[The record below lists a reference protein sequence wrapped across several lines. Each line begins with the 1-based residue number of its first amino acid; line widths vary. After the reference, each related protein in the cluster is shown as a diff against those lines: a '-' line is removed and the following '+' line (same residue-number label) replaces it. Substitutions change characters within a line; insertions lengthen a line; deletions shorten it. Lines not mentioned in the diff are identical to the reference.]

1 MEYIRNYPK
10 IELHCHLDGSVP
22 PETLRELMK
31 NPELP
36 EEALTAPKNCRSLA
50 EYLTKFDL
58 PLSIMQTKEG
68 LMRVAEDFLLSLQKD
83 NVRYVEV
90 RFAPLLCTNEG
101 LSCREVLEAVLEGL
115 KKGQRKTGIFYQVIV
130 CAMRH
135 HSFEENFHVLLNA
148 MEFHKAGVCA
158 MDLAGN
164 EAAYPTGNFQELFR
178 KAKNYRI
185 PFTIHSGECGSLAN
199 VQAAYEFGA
208 RRVGHGIAL
217 MESAELMSY
226 FAQKGIGVEMCPTSN
241 FQTKAVEKREDYPLK
256 RFFDGGLKVG
266 INTDNRTVSG
276 TDLTVELCTA
286 MDFLAP
292 EEESPLELQL
302 SILQKLQKNAIDTA
316 FAEDAIKQELWRML
330 ESWEG
335 ALR

>member
-1 MEYIRNYPK
+1 MEYMRNYPK

-22 PETLRELMK
+22 LQTLRELLK
-31 NPELP
+31 DPELP
-36 EEALTAPKNCRSLA
+36 KEAFEAPKDCRSLA
-50 EYLTKFDL
+50 EYLTRFDL
-58 PLSIMQTKEG
+58 PLTCMQTKEG
-68 LMRVAEDFLLSLQKD
+68 LKRVAEDFMLSLKKD

-90 RFAPLLCTNEG
+90 RFAPLLCTQQG
-101 LSCREVLEAVLEGL
+101 LTCREVLESVLEGL
-115 KKGQRKTGIFYQVIV
+115 NKGRMKTGILYHVIV

-148 MEFHKAGVCA
+148 MEFHRAGVCA

-164 EAAYPTGNFQELFR
+164 EAAYPTGAFQELFR
-178 KAKNYRI
+178 KAKNYRM

-217 MESAELMSY
+217 MESPELMRY
-226 FAQKGIGVEMCPTSN
+226 FAQKGIGVEVCPTSN

-256 RFFDGGLKVG
+256 RFFEGNLKVS

-276 TDLTVELCTA
+276 TDLTGELQSA
-286 MDFLAP
+286 LAFLSP
-292 EEESPLELQL
+292 GEELPLELKL
-302 SILQKLQKNAIDTA
+302 DILQKLQKNAIDTA
-316 FAEDAIKQELWRML
+316 FADDAEKQELWRMV
-330 ESWEG
+330 ENF
-335 ALR
+335 

>member
-22 PETLRELMK
+22 IETLQKLLHD
-31 NPELP
+31 PELQK
-36 EEALTAPKNCRSLA
+36 EALTVPKDCQSLA

-58 PLSIMQTKEG
+58 PLSCMQTKEG
-68 LMRVAEDFLLSLQKD
+68 LMRAAEDFLLSLQKD

-90 RFAPLLCTNEG
+90 RFAPLLCTKEG

-115 KKGQRKTGIFYQVIV
+115 KKGEQKTGIISRVIV

-148 MEFHKAGVCA
+148 MEFHRAGVCA

-164 EAAYPTGNFQELFR
+164 EAAYPTGDFHELFR

-185 PFTIHSGECGSLAN
+185 PFTIHSGECGSVAN

-217 MESAELMSY
+217 MESPELMNY
-226 FAQKGIGVEMCPTSN
+226 FAKKGIGVEICPTSN
-241 FQTKAVEKREDYPLK
+241 FQTKAVKKREEYPLK
-256 RFFDGGLKVG
+256 RFYDGGLKVS

-276 TDLTVELCTA
+276 TDLTAELDLA
-286 MDFLAP
+286 LGFLAP
-292 EEESPLELQL
+292 GEELPLELKL

-316 FAEDAIKQELWRML
+316 FVDDGVKQELWRMV
-330 ESWEG
+330 ENY
-335 ALR
+335 